1 MLFSV
6 VSIGVSLLA
15 TALLAAAIESPYS
28 RILDDGKSTIPT
40 NERNQPSKT
49 STIDTVN
56 GESLDDI
63 NAVDRNISH
72 SSSNNHQQ
80 KRALTRSHPAKICPA
95 GTDFLESICTAFYYH
110 NVRQYQTRC
119 VNQITHDL
127 MYHRGRCASNQYC
140 VDSWGDLG
148 HPPPTFANVH
158 RPQAWCVGQ
167 ENFIRLALQQVGT
180 DKHIDA
186 LHVGLPLGGKGASQ
200 YALEAILTSPAGQGA
215 EKASKMTLQAM
226 RSRNVHGHI
235 LDVPLANG
243 SIDCSDCDRV
253 FVDPVPEGT
262 TVVSL
267 DVVTKAGTF
276 DGNVLMGSWT
286 L

>member
-1 MLFSV
+1 MV
-6 VSIGVSLLA
+6 TVGVSLLA
-15 TALLAAAIESPYS
+15 TSLLAAAIGSPYS
-28 RILDDGKSTIPT
+28 PILGDGKSTIPT
-40 NERNQPSKT
+40 NERNQPSKIR
-49 STIDTVN
+49 TIVTMS
-56 GESLDDI
+56 GQSLNNI
-63 NAVDRNISH
+63 NVVDRNISH
-72 SSSNNHQQ
+72 SSSNDHQQ

-95 GTDFLESICTAFYYH
+95 GTDFLESMCTAFYYRD
-110 NVRQYQTRC
+110 VRQYQTRC
-119 VNQITHDL
+119 VNQITHEL
-127 MYHRGRCASNQYC
+127 MYHRGHCASNQYC
-140 VDSWGDLG
+140 MDSWGDLG
-148 HPPPTFANVH
+148 HPPPTFADVH

-200 YALEAILTSPAGQGA
+200 YALEAILTSPDGQGA

-226 RSRNVHGHI
+226 RSRNVHGRL
-235 LDVPLANG
+235 LDVPFENG
-243 SIDCSDCDRV
+243 SIECSNCERV

-262 TVVSL
+262 TVISL

-276 DGNVLMGSWT
+276 DGNVLMGSWS